1 MRSREFAAIP
11 LIVALLGFVGLIV
24 LAAYTGPW
32 AWFLLVAFTVVA
44 AGFLL
49 WWYSKRHPHPAVG
62 DAPRAAQ
69 IEDGTYRILVIADER
84 CSSNALRN
92 EIDSRSAGR
101 PIRALVIAPALSSR
115 LDRLTGDEQA
125 YEAAEDHLSA
135 MLDLLKHLGIDA
147 EGRIGPHDPIQ
158 AADDGLREF
167 PADLVVFA
175 ARREDE
181 ANRLEQ
187 DLAKVASDRY
197 DIPVAQI
204 GPDPAA

>member
-1 MRSREFAAIP
+1 MRAREFAAIP
-11 LIVALLGFVGLIV
+11 VVVALLGFVGLIV

-32 AWFLLVAFTVVA
+32 AWFLLVAFSVVA

-49 WWYSKRHPHPAVG
+49 WWYSKRHPHPAAS
-62 DAPRAAQ
+62 DAPRVAH
-69 IEDGTYRILVIADER
+69 IEDRTYRILVIADER
-84 CSSNALRN
+84 CSSDALRN

-101 PIRALVIAPALSSR
+101 PMRALVIAPALSSR
-115 LDRLTGDEQA
+115 LDRLTGDEHA
-125 YEAAEDHLSA
+125 YEAAQDNLTA

-181 ANRLEQ
+181 VNRLEQ
-187 DLAKVASDRY
+187 DLADAVSDRY

-204 GPDPAA
+204 GPDPI

>member
-11 LIVALLGFVGLIV
+11 LIVALLGFVGLIL

-62 DAPRAAQ
+62 DAPRVAQ
-69 IEDGTYRILVIADER
+69 IEDGTYRILVIAAER

-101 PIRALVIAPALSSR
+101 PMRALVIAPALSSR

-125 YEAAEDHLSA
+125 YEAAEGHLTA

-147 EGRIGPHDPIQ
+147 EGHIGPHDPIQ

-187 DLAKVASDRY
+187 DLADVASDRY

>member
-44 AGFLL
+44 AGFLF
-49 WWYSKRHPHPAVG
+49 WWYSKRHTHPAIG
-62 DAPRAAQ
+62 DVPRAAQ

-101 PIRALVIAPALSSR
+101 PMRAFVIAPALSSR

>member
-1 MRSREFAAIP
+1 
-11 LIVALLGFVGLIV
+11 
-24 LAAYTGPW
+24 
-32 AWFLLVAFTVVA
+32 
-44 AGFLL
+44 
-49 WWYSKRHPHPAVG
+49 
-62 DAPRAAQ
+62 
-69 IEDGTYRILVIADER
+69 
-84 CSSNALRN
+84 
-92 EIDSRSAGR
+92 
-101 PIRALVIAPALSSR
+101 
-115 LDRLTGDEQA
+115 
-125 YEAAEDHLSA
+125 